1 MKITRNQFLKLIPA
15 AALTLTGC
23 GDIPGPRPPHGPPL
37 PIRKV
42 LFSPIIT
49 SWTMHS
55 SSQRTAMRAAIPC

>member
-23 GDIPGPRPPHGPPL
+23 GSKTQPAN
-37 PIRKV
+37 RKV

-49 SWTMHS
+49 NWTMHS
-55 SSQRTAMRAAIPC
+55 SSRRIAMRAATPC

>member
-23 GDIPGPRPPHGPPL
+23 GSKTL

-42 LFSPIIT
+42 LSSPIIT
-49 SWTMHS
+49 IWTMHS
-55 SSQRTAMRAAIPC
+55 SSRQIAMRAATPC

>member
-23 GDIPGPRPPHGPPL
+23 GSKLNL